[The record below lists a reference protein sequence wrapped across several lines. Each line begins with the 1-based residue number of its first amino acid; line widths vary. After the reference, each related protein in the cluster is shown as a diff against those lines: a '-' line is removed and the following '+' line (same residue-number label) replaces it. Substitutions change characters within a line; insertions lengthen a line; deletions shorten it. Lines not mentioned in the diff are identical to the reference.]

1 MPFLGKNLWVGENMS
16 ATRKRIK
23 KEGGMGAWLR
33 DSGDGLVSRGVTW
46 KSREKG
52 RGRREAEM

>member
-1 MPFLGKNLWVGENMS
+1 MS